1 MDVNVLLLLLENEM
15 SLGHLWFFFLF
26 LVGFSKPDAE
36 LVFASIAESNA
47 FGSFLVFFLCR
58 VAFSKPPIG
67 LSDPRT
73 SFSLDL
79 DAFWFYSLILLLCSY
94 KKLIV

>member
-1 MDVNVLLLLLENEM
+1 MCYCFYWKM
-15 SLGHLWFFFLF
+15 RCLWVICDFFFLF

-36 LVFASIAESNA
+36 LVFASIAESDA

-73 SFSLDL
+73 SFSLTL
-79 DAFWFYSLILLLCSY
+79 MPLGFIASSCCCVPTKS
-94 KKLIV
+94 